1 MKIETVGIIGLGYV
15 GLPLAIEVLKTG
27 KIVIGIDIN
36 ESHLKAITSGIV
48 SIEGVAADEVK
59 AFIDSKKFVV
69 ASDFSLMK
77 MCNIVVITVPTP
89 LDEEQKPDLS
99 MLRKAC
105 ESVANYVSPDTL
117 VINESTSFP
126 GTLRNVIRPIFQQN
140 SSEVYEK
147 LEFGCSP
154 ERVDPGNKKYNFR
167 NTPRNVSGLTENA
180 KNATQAFYRSFVE
193 NVDIVASPE
202 VAELAKLIENSYR
215 LLNISFI
222 NELKKYCHFKSIS
235 LIEAIEAASTKP
247 YGYSAFLPSAGVGG
261 HCIPVDPVYLI
272 EDAKKVGVDLK
283 TLESANRANRSLSV
297 DVMDV
302 CTELLG
308 TLENSKILIE
318 GIAYKSNIADLRES
332 AALAIYSLLEQKGSK
347 VSWRD
352 PIVKL
357 WKTKETEK
365 SSDEFDLV
373 VVCVVHD
380 STDVKE
386 IVSGARLVL
395 DLTGRLPKA
404 PNVVVF

>member
-1 MKIETVGIIGLGYV
+1 LGIMKIETVGIIGLGYV

-48 SIEGVAADEVK
+48 SIEGVAADQVK
-59 AFIDSKKFVV
+59 AFINSKKFVV

-126 GTLRNVIRPIFQQN
+126 GTLRNVIRPIFQQI

-180 KNATQAFYRSFVE
+180 KKATQVFYSSFVE

-215 LLNISFI
+215 LLN
-222 NELKKYCHFKSIS
+222 
-235 LIEAIEAASTKP
+235 
-247 YGYSAFLPSAGVGG
+247 
-261 HCIPVDPVYLI
+261 
-272 EDAKKVGVDLK
+272 
-283 TLESANRANRSLSV
+283 
-297 DVMDV
+297 
-302 CTELLG
+302 
-308 TLENSKILIE
+308 
-318 GIAYKSNIADLRES
+318 
-332 AALAIYSLLEQKGSK
+332 
-347 VSWRD
+347 
-352 PIVKL
+352 
-357 WKTKETEK
+357 
-365 SSDEFDLV
+365 
-373 VVCVVHD
+373 
-380 STDVKE
+380 
-386 IVSGARLVL
+386 
-395 DLTGRLPKA
+395 
-404 PNVVVF
+404 